1 VTLRTLVRVAI
12 RVGIFG
18 GTFDPPHIGH
28 LSVAVHARHALELDE
43 VLLVVAHDPWQKRDI
58 RQITAAEHRLEMTS
72 LAVEGLDGLAAS
84 SVEMRRGGASYTIDT
99 VEQLVAEAAQAGRE
113 IEPVVIVGR
122 DAALGLDSWFR
133 ADELR
138 DMCVIAMADRPGA
151 DDLLPPG
158 WRIEPFES
166 PLIDVSSSDLR
177 RRIAVSAPIE
187 VLVPSRLID
196 YIRSHGFYSA

>member
-1 VTLRTLVRVAI
+1 MISVDLQGRSGIVLGVAN
-12 RVGIFG
+12 
-18 GTFDPPHIGH
+18 
-28 LSVAVHARHALELDE
+28 
-43 VLLVVAHDPWQKRDI
+43 KR
-58 RQITAAEHRLEMTS
+58 S
-72 LAVEGLDGLAAS
+72 LAWAIAQ
-84 SVEMRRGGASYTIDT
+84 EMHQAGASLCFTYQNERLQAKMESLVKEMDAGPVYLSQPCPLSET
-99 VEQLVAEAAQAGRE
+99 V
-113 IEPVVIVGR
+113 
-122 DAALGLDSWFR
+122 R

-187 VLVPSRLID
+187 VLVPPRLID